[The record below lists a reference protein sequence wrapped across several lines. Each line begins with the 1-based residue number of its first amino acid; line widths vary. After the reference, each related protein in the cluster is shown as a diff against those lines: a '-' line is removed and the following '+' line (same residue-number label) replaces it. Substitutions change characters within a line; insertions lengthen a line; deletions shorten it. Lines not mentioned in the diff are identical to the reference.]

1 MFIFFAKLQIFRST
15 AADQMRKFFW
25 FGQVI
30 TWWSRQFVL
39 AVLYQVM
46 DQFQL
51 KWQCRCVLC
60 RKHSAYPDKHG
71 GSTDIPFQ
79 QTLFEFSKNFVVT
92 SRKSSLH
99 GLVWSILC
107 SWRWWWWWSWP
118 TSDASSTYPCFSRG
132 GAYFHPFQD
141 HQRNAF
147 WFILDLIFFLSVNSE
162 ESLFRCEGQLEEPPL
177 ARAVVMSHFF
187 SPWPCATSKAVS
199 PMLTQRERTCCCLK
213 NGVLN
218 CPDLVET
225 SAEECSQT
233 KTNDE
238 CLYRCIAKWHASFWE
253 NAKKTHNP
261 FASAEEEFVTYGS

>member
-1 MFIFFAKLQIFRST
+1 MSCVGSIALILIKI
-15 AADQMRKFFW
+15 KF
-25 FGQVI
+25 Q
-30 TWWSRQFVL
+30 SRL
-39 AVLYQVM
+39 G
-46 DQFQL
+46 
-51 KWQCRCVLC
+51 
-60 RKHSAYPDKHG
+60 KHG

-79 QTLFEFSKNFVVT
+79 QTLVRNSARILVVT

-99 GLVWSILC
+99 GRGGRGRLLGQALLTTVPLAVARDRSANF
-107 SWRWWWWWSWP
+107 SR
-118 TSDASSTYPCFSRG
+118 SSTQMHFDSYWIQF
-132 GAYFHPFQD
+132 
-141 HQRNAF
+141 
-147 WFILDLIFFLSVNSE
+147 LFLSVNSE

-238 CLYRCIAKWHASFWE
+238 CLYGCIAK
-253 NAKKTHNP
+253 
-261 FASAEEEFVTYGS
+261 